1 MAVGRDM
8 ASTIPPNPDEH
19 DAAPAQRRSRKTQK
33 KREEIMAAA
42 IRIMNSRTY
51 ALATMTEIA
60 AELDLRDA
68 TLYYY
73 FPSKQA
79 LFYACHLQSVER
91 FQVMLKQADAD
102 RQKGAA
108 KIERFLYHLIAE
120 SDRNGPL
127 LYFGDYFHLEAEQR
141 DHVTRLIDDLTVEL
155 EGFLKIGVDDGSI
168 VPCETRV
175 VVQLILGMLI
185 WLAKWVP
192 TMERLTADSLFDAL
206 KTFGLRGLRR
216 NPYNNGEAEI

>member
-1 MAVGRDM
+1 M
-8 ASTIPPNPDEH
+8 ASTTPSNPREGT
-19 DAAPAQRRSRKTQK
+19 APAQRRTRKTEK
-33 KREEIMAAA
+33 KRGEIMAAA

-91 FQVMLKQADAD
+91 FQVMLDLAEREGQDGA
-102 RQKGAA
+102 QKV
-108 KIERFLYHLIAE
+108 ERFLFHLIE
-120 SDRNGPL
+120 QSDQNGAL
-127 LYFGDYFHLEAEQR
+127 LYFGDYFHLEENQKL
-141 DHVTRLIDDLTVEL
+141 HVVSLIDRLTLNL
-155 EGFLKIGVDDGSI
+155 EDFLKVGIEDGSI
-168 VPCETRV
+168 VPCDTRV
-175 VVQLILGMLI
+175 VVQLMLGMLI

-192 TMERLTADSLFDAL
+192 TMKRLTADSLLKAL
-206 KTFGLRGLRR
+206 KLFGLHGLLQNRD
-216 NPYNNGEAEI
+216 

>member
-1 MAVGRDM
+1 MAP
-8 ASTIPPNPDEH
+8 ATPSTTKDTN
-19 DAAPAQRRSRKTQK
+19 AAPAQRRTRKTEK
-33 KREEIMAAA
+33 KRGEIMAAA

-91 FQVMLKQADAD
+91 FQIMLTLAEKEGRD
-102 RQKGAA
+102 GAE
-108 KIERFLYHLIAE
+108 KVERFLYHLIE
-120 SDRNGPL
+120 QSDKNGAL
-127 LYFGDYFHLEAEQR
+127 LYFGDYFHLEEDQR
-141 DHVTRLIDDLTVEL
+141 THVTALIDELTLHL
-155 EGFLKIGVDDGSI
+155 EQFLKIGIEDGSI
-168 VPCETRV
+168 VPCETRI
-175 VVQLILGMLI
+175 VVQLMLGMLI

-192 TMERLTADSLFDAL
+192 AMKRLTADSLLEAL
-206 KTFGLRGLRR
+206 KLFGLHGLRR
-216 NPYNNGEAEI
+216 VHSEP

>member
-1 MAVGRDM
+1 M
-8 ASTIPPNPDEH
+8 ASTIKLVPSDH
-19 DAAPAQRRSRKTQK
+19 GTRTAQRQSRKTDK
-33 KREEIMAAA
+33 KRAEIMAAA
-42 IRIMNSRTY
+42 IRIVNSRTY

-91 FQVMLKQADAD
+91 FQVMLDRAD
-102 RQKGAA
+102 QEGLTGAE
-108 KIERFLYHLIAE
+108 KIERFLFNLIAE
-120 SDRNGPL
+120 SARAGPL

-141 DHVTRLIDDLTVEL
+141 EHVTILINQLTVQL
-155 EGFLKIGVDDGSI
+155 EHFLKVGIVDGSI

-192 TMERLTADSLFDAL
+192 SMKSLTADSLLDAL
-206 KTFGLRGLRR
+206 KLFGLQGLRR
-216 NPYNNGEAEI
+216 DLDDSARGDR